1 MRYLSMT
8 QQGIEGRPPGVA
20 RRVVSTF
27 YHKYIPACHG
37 TANINLPQ
45 DYLTKTHNHIPR
57 M

>member
-20 RRVVSTF
+20 RQVVSLV
-27 YHKYIPACHG
+27 YIPACHG